1 MDWID
6 DFARSWQHEYPEVD
20 VSDLT
25 PLVRLARLGVLIE
38 GFQQAVLEPFELT
51 SSDYGVLA
59 SLRRAGRPY
68 ALRPS
73 QLYSRLHRS
82 SGGMTKI
89 LKRLEASG
97 LVERR
102 PDPDDGRG
110 SRVVLTSRGLA
121 LQDRVFHAFAAAT
134 SSLLAPLGPERRRSL
149 DAALRDLLAIF
160 EGETGAREAGR

>member
-1 MDWID
+1 M
-6 DFARSWQHEYPEVD
+6 
-20 VSDLT
+20 
-25 PLVRLARLGVLIE
+25 
-38 GFQQAVLEPFELT
+38 
-51 SSDYGVLA
+51 
-59 SLRRAGRPY
+59 
-68 ALRPS
+68 
-73 QLYSRLHRS
+73 HRS

-149 DAALRDLLAIF
+149 DAALRMPAIEEVLARAGLMMGKRPGAGGAVSRKRARRGGRD
-160 EGETGAREAGR
+160 EAGGARRRDDEQEASAAREAGR